1 MTINYISSKHKG
13 PINLNEKDLKLL
25 KLVGDLGF
33 VNLNQLDMLWSV
45 ISHYPTR
52 FTRSILREWCSH
64 DGLLKKVDKSKD
76 KRPSKLSRTVYHLTN
91 KAKHFLANQHIWPNS
106 AVNAPNVGLNS
117 HNEQAIEVIVQG
129 IYAAAFKYQTLG
141 TTNQLYTTN
150 NYQKYI
156 VTNPNFIDKKIIV
169 NQSLKAPD
177 GAGAQQAAGGKRKG
191 RTVADPQQRTPVE
204 QASRTVPTS
213 LTSTATNKQ
222 TINDQISIDKTV
234 QDQLPQ
240 WLATYLPSNETLVD
254 TLPQLSNQIGRLL
267 VDGVL
272 VPSVIRSTNNHKHGK
287 EQDSLSSNSKVSDT
301 SNNGNSDSGNNRNI
315 TSNDIDNA
323 NKSNLNALLKQYSIV
338 GTPTNANQP
347 TKSNTF
353 EKKHA
358 RQGLAHVKDV
368 SRKRHRRS
376 LSGEAT
382 GKPLNTVVS
391 GRTARN
397 CNGDDLSIFKAGD
410 ALCSQISLYEAYNQL
425 NTSLSSYCHL
435 QGMLNTGATVALWL
449 LTTPV
454 SDARDEINASQD
466 SQDMVAIK
474 PHRSHRKPNRKG
486 RKHHQAVLRKVD
498 KKGNQPHSGHSQ
510 QAVQSFFAEAQR
522 EQEIND
528 RLEVYT
534 DRQWRK
540 SYEARSDN
548 QATQSS
554 QDDSNT
560 KGFFSIEG
568 TDEHIPEENGFTNL
582 INKAKSDD
590 YINYLA
596 NQAEQTTEPSEIMD
610 HEREQSSNKLN
621 KKQQNVLENHRGGK
635 MPPKCPQNAPKMG
648 ALNQDHSANSEGAPK
663 MPPKCPQNGG
673 KMGAHPE
680 NRERSG
686 GGAQKFAASGGAV
699 SRTSLILLL
708 P

>member
-1 MTINYISSKHKG
+1 MTINYISSKHKE
-13 PINLNEKDLKLL
+13 PIKLNEKDLKLL

-106 AVNAPNVGLNS
+106 AVNAPSVGLNS

-150 NYQKYI
+150 NYQNYI

-169 NQSLKAPD
+169 NQSLRAPD

-222 TINDQISIDKTV
+222 TINDQISIAKTV

-272 VPSVIRSTNNHKHGK
+272 VPSVIRSTNNH
-287 EQDSLSSNSKVSDT
+287 
-301 SNNGNSDSGNNRNI
+301 
-315 TSNDIDNA
+315 
-323 NKSNLNALLKQYSIV
+323 NK
-338 GTPTNANQP
+338 T
-347 TKSNTF
+347 NTF
-353 EKKHA
+353 GKKHA

-382 GKPLNTVVS
+382 GKPVNTVVS
-391 GRTARN
+391 GSTAGN

-410 ALCSQISLYEAYNQL
+410 ALCSQISLYEAYDQL

-449 LTTPV
+449 LTSPV

-474 PHRSHRKPNRKG
+474 PHRRHRKPNKKG

-498 KKGNQPHSGHSQ
+498 KKGNQPHSEHSQ

-635 MPPKCPQNAPKMG
+635 MPP
-648 ALNQDHSANSEGAPK
+648 E
-663 MPPKCPQNGG
+663 CPQNGG
-673 KMGAHPE
+673 TKS
-680 NRERSG
+680 RS
-686 GGAQKFAASGGAV
+686 QC
-699 SRTSLILLL
+699 
-708 P
+708 

>member
-1 MTINYISSKHKG
+1 MTINYISSKHKE
-13 PINLNEKDLKLL
+13 PIKLNEKDLKLL

-106 AVNAPNVGLNS
+106 AVNAPSVGLNS

-150 NYQKYI
+150 NYQNYI

-204 QASRTVPTS
+204 QASRAVPTS

-272 VPSVIRSTNNHKHGK
+272 VPSVTRSTNTIKHGK

-301 SNNGNSDSGNNRNI
+301 
-315 TSNDIDNA
+315 A
-323 NKSNLNALLKQYSIV
+323 NKINLNALLKQYSIV
-338 GTPTNANQP
+338 GTPTNANQH
-347 TKSNTF
+347 TNTNTF
-353 EKKHA
+353 GKKHA

-391 GRTARN
+391 GSTAGNR
-397 CNGDDLSIFKAGD
+397 NGDDLSIFKAGD

-466 SQDMVAIK
+466 MVAIK
-474 PHRSHRKPNRKG
+474 PHRSQRKPNRKG

-498 KKGNQPHSGHSQ
+498 KKGNQSHSGHSQ

-548 QATQSS
+548 HATQSS

-582 INKAKSDD
+582 INNAKSDD

-635 MPPKCPQNAPKMG
+635 MPPKCPQN
-648 ALNQDHSANSEGAPK
+648 
-663 MPPKCPQNGG
+663 GG
-673 KMGAHPE
+673 TKS
-680 NRERSG
+680 RS
-686 GGAQKFAASGGAV
+686 
-699 SRTSLILLL
+699 RC
-708 P
+708 

>member
-1 MTINYISSKHKG
+1 MTINYISSKHKE
-13 PINLNEKDLKLL
+13 PIKLNEKDLKLL

-106 AVNAPNVGLNS
+106 AVNAPSVGLNS

-150 NYQKYI
+150 NYQNYI

-169 NQSLKAPD
+169 NQSLRAPD

-204 QASRTVPTS
+204 QASRAVPTS

-272 VPSVIRSTNNHKHGK
+272 VPSVIRSTNNH
-287 EQDSLSSNSKVSDT
+287 
-301 SNNGNSDSGNNRNI
+301 
-315 TSNDIDNA
+315 
-323 NKSNLNALLKQYSIV
+323 NK
-338 GTPTNANQP
+338 T
-347 TKSNTF
+347 NTF
-353 EKKHA
+353 GKKHA

-382 GKPLNTVVS
+382 GKPVNTVVS
-391 GRTARN
+391 GSTAGN

-410 ALCSQISLYEAYNQL
+410 ALCSQISLYEAYDQL

-449 LTTPV
+449 LTSPV

-474 PHRSHRKPNRKG
+474 PHRRHRKPNKKG

-498 KKGNQPHSGHSQ
+498 KKGNQPHSEHSQ

-635 MPPKCPQNAPKMG
+635 MPP
-648 ALNQDHSANSEGAPK
+648 E
-663 MPPKCPQNGG
+663 CPQNGG
-673 KMGAHPE
+673 TKS
-680 NRERSG
+680 RS
-686 GGAQKFAASGGAV
+686 QC
-699 SRTSLILLL
+699 
-708 P
+708 

>member
-204 QASRTVPTS
+204 QASRAVPTS

-222 TINDQISIDKTV
+222 TINDKISIDKTV

-301 SNNGNSDSGNNRNI
+301 SNLNS
-315 TSNDIDNA
+315 
-323 NKSNLNALLKQYSIV
+323 LLKQYSIV

-347 TKSNTF
+347 TKSNAF

-391 GRTARN
+391 GSTAGN

-474 PHRSHRKPNRKG
+474 PYRRHRKPNRKS

-596 NQAEQTTEPSEIMD
+596 NQAEQTTEPS
-610 HEREQSSNKLN
+610 
-621 KKQQNVLENHRGGK
+621 
-635 MPPKCPQNAPKMG
+635 
-648 ALNQDHSANSEGAPK
+648 
-663 MPPKCPQNGG
+663 
-673 KMGAHPE
+673 
-680 NRERSG
+680 
-686 GGAQKFAASGGAV
+686 
-699 SRTSLILLL
+699 
-708 P
+708 

>member
-1 MTINYISSKHKG
+1 
-13 PINLNEKDLKLL
+13 
-25 KLVGDLGF
+25 
-33 VNLNQLDMLWSV
+33 
-45 ISHYPTR
+45 
-52 FTRSILREWCSH
+52 
-64 DGLLKKVDKSKD
+64 
-76 KRPSKLSRTVYHLTN
+76 
-91 KAKHFLANQHIWPNS
+91 
-106 AVNAPNVGLNS
+106 
-117 HNEQAIEVIVQG
+117 
-129 IYAAAFKYQTLG
+129 
-141 TTNQLYTTN
+141 
-150 NYQKYI
+150 
-156 VTNPNFIDKKIIV
+156 
-169 NQSLKAPD
+169 
-177 GAGAQQAAGGKRKG
+177 
-191 RTVADPQQRTPVE
+191 
-204 QASRTVPTS
+204 
-213 LTSTATNKQ
+213 
-222 TINDQISIDKTV
+222 
-234 QDQLPQ
+234 
-240 WLATYLPSNETLVD
+240 
-254 TLPQLSNQIGRLL
+254 
-267 VDGVL
+267 
-272 VPSVIRSTNNHKHGK
+272 
-287 EQDSLSSNSKVSDT
+287 
-301 SNNGNSDSGNNRNI
+301 
-315 TSNDIDNA
+315 
-323 NKSNLNALLKQYSIV
+323 
-338 GTPTNANQP
+338 
-347 TKSNTF
+347 
-353 EKKHA
+353 
-358 RQGLAHVKDV
+358 
-368 SRKRHRRS
+368 
-376 LSGEAT
+376 
-382 GKPLNTVVS
+382 
-391 GRTARN
+391 
-397 CNGDDLSIFKAGD
+397 
-410 ALCSQISLYEAYNQL
+410 
-425 NTSLSSYCHL
+425 
-435 QGMLNTGATVALWL
+435 MLNTGATVALWL

-474 PHRSHRKPNRKG
+474 PYRRHRKPNKKG

-548 QATQSS
+548 HATQSS

-635 MPPKCPQNAPKMG
+635 MPPKCPQN
-648 ALNQDHSANSEGAPK
+648 
-663 MPPKCPQNGG
+663 GG

>member
-204 QASRTVPTS
+204 QASRAVPTS

-222 TINDQISIDKTV
+222 TINDKISIDKTV

-272 VPSVIRSTNNHKHGK
+272 VPSVTRSTNNNKHGK

-301 SNNGNSDSGNNRNI
+301 
-315 TSNDIDNA
+315 A
-323 NKSNLNALLKQYSIV
+323 NKTNLNALLKQYSIV
-338 GTPTNANQP
+338 GTPTNANQH
-347 TKSNTF
+347 TKTNTF
-353 EKKHA
+353 GKKHA

-454 SDARDEINASQD
+454 SDARDDINASQD

-498 KKGNQPHSGHSQ
+498 KKGNQSHSGHSQ

-540 SYEARSDN
+540 SYKARSDN
-548 QATQSS
+548 HATQSS

-596 NQAEQTTEPSEIMD
+596 NQAEQATEPSEIMD

-621 KKQQNVLENHRGGK
+621 KTPRG
-635 MPPKCPQNAPKMG
+635 QNAPR
-648 ALNQDHSANSEGAPK
+648 